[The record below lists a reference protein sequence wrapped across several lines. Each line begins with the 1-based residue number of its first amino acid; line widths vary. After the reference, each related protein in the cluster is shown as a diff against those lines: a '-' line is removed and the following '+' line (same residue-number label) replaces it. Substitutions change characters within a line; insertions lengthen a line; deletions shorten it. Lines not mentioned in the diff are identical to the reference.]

1 MKNIYIIILA
11 ILIMSLCGCV
21 SDTSDNSPV
30 DEISREVKEAMG
42 DSFGFDHRR
51 VYGNGAID
59 YNFVI
64 HTYDAAVIRDFYNI
78 CSELL
83 PGDEEKIVFS
93 VCFEISGGRAVMFSA
108 RNYNDVGDV
117 YEGLYYLR
125 ILDQL
130 NYYNEEANDLTL
142 YSQIEGIKELHVD
155 KGIQDKA
162 DDMGIDWY
170 SYWPDLEKIVVEER

>member
-1 MKNIYIIILA
+1 
-11 ILIMSLCGCV
+11 
-21 SDTSDNSPV
+21 
-30 DEISREVKEAMG
+30 
-42 DSFGFDHRR
+42 
-51 VYGNGAID
+51 
-59 YNFVI
+59 
-64 HTYDAAVIRDFYNI
+64 
-78 CSELL
+78 
-83 PGDEEKIVFS
+83 
-93 VCFEISGGRAVMFSA
+93 MFSA